1 MLGLVIEEGNF
12 GLGKMFFF
20 FKSCLLAF
28 LLIVVCFICMFE
40 MKVVIFRSLCSFHL
54 ISCL

>member
-20 FKSCLLAF
+20 FKSCLLA
-28 LLIVVCFICMFE
+28 LLIVVCLICMFE
-40 MKVVIFRSLCSFHL
+40 MKVIIFRSLWSFHL
-54 ISCL
+54 IGCL